1 MATLFKNATVLD
13 GTGTRPA
20 FKSDILVDGGLI
32 KDIRPGLEVDG
43 ATVIDVAGR
52 YICPAFIDAHRHL
65 DAEVLRNP
73 DFGIIEKAQG
83 IATAFGGLC
92 GMSLPYADRAWA
104 DYISP
109 CLGQIPDSMLGMDFR
124 SFYKKLESKELP
136 LDLGFFLGMG
146 SVTSAIQGMAGVRWD
161 DQALA
166 KAQAMIMEALD
177 AGAFGISMGVMYEP
191 ERFNSKEDYIRILS
205 VARHG
210 RRPLVV
216 HLRSEGDGLVEA
228 IEEAC
233 SIADALSMPLVISH
247 FKVFGRQNWNRTIHA
262 AIARVEQW
270 RSRGL
275 EVSVDFYPYDAGST
289 TMLTLIPPCVQKDSL
304 EATINYLSSHKGR
317 MAFKEAIVRM
327 DHGAWDNMVASIGW
341 DRVILSSGRSSLA
354 ASYIGMDIQSIADSV
369 AEDPC
374 DIFIDILEAE
384 EGQAAV
390 IVRSMAAEDV
400 DAVASLGYSALISD
414 SLYGG
419 GSHPHPRLCGSF
431 AHFLSD
437 FVFKRHVLSLE
448 EAVWKMTG
456 LVSSRYGFGD
466 RGVLEK
472 GKKADLVIFDRD
484 SIEDRTSYGE
494 PTALPAGINLLCGEG
509 KLLRQ
514 GS

>member
-1 MATLFKNATVLD
+1 
-13 GTGTRPA
+13 
-20 FKSDILVDGGLI
+20 
-32 KDIRPGLEVDG
+32 
-43 ATVIDVAGR
+43 
-52 YICPAFIDAHRHL
+52 
-65 DAEVLRNP
+65 
-73 DFGIIEKAQG
+73 
-83 IATAFGGLC
+83 
-92 GMSLPYADRAWA
+92 
-104 DYISP
+104 
-109 CLGQIPDSMLGMDFR
+109 
-124 SFYKKLESKELP
+124 
-136 LDLGFFLGMG
+136 
-146 SVTSAIQGMAGVRWD
+146 
-161 DQALA
+161 
-166 KAQAMIMEALD
+166 
-177 AGAFGISMGVMYEP
+177 
-191 ERFNSKEDYIRILS
+191 
-205 VARHG
+205 
-210 RRPLVV
+210 
-216 HLRSEGDGLVEA
+216 
-228 IEEAC
+228 
-233 SIADALSMPLVISH
+233 
-247 FKVFGRQNWNRTIHA
+247 
-262 AIARVEQW
+262 
-270 RSRGL
+270 
-275 EVSVDFYPYDAGST
+275 
-289 TMLTLIPPCVQKDSL
+289 
-304 EATINYLSSHKGR
+304 

-354 ASYIGMDIQSIADSV
+354 ASYIGMDFQSIADSV

-456 LVSSRYGFGD
+456 LVSSRYGLGD

>member
-32 KDIRPGLEVDG
+32 KVIRPGLEVDG

-73 DFGIIEKAQG
+73 GFGTIEKAQG

-233 SIADALSMPLVISH
+233 SIADALSLPLVISH
-247 FKVFGRQNWNRTIHA
+247 FKVFGRQNWNRTIHS

-304 EATINYLSSHKGR
+304 EATINYLSSHEGR

-354 ASYIGMDIQSIADSV
+354 ASYIGMDFQSIADSV

-456 LVSSRYGFGD
+456 LVSSRYGLGD